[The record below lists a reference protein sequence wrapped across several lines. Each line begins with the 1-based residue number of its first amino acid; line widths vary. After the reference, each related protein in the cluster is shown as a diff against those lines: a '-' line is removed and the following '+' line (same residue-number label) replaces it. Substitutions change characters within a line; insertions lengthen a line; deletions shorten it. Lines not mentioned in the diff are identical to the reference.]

1 MKLAI
6 TTWNENVS
14 PVFDVSQKLLIIEIT
29 NGVVTNRET
38 IMVPSLNSFEK
49 AKLMIDSEITVLI
62 CGALTRSVEKMM
74 LNHGLEVH
82 TFITGEI
89 ESVIMAWQ
97 NNDLNQN
104 FKMPGCRRRRY
115 SETQPRCCQNEFT
128 AIQKIK

>member
-62 CGALTRSVEKMM
+62 
-74 LNHGLEVH
+74 
-82 TFITGEI
+82 
-89 ESVIMAWQ
+89 
-97 NNDLNQN
+97 
-104 FKMPGCRRRRY
+104 
-115 SETQPRCCQNEFT
+115 
-128 AIQKIK
+128 